1 LPKPGAIYF
10 AASASAHKSTLK
22 SVWTTMKEPKQN
34 LSYYFRLLYP
44 YVKQDKGLLFFGL
57 MAMLI
62 TSSLQLVD
70 PLILA
75 LIVDKSVP
83 AGDMTQT
90 FRYGMIFVGVV
101 LVSGLLSYLQIVLL
115 SRLGIKVITNF
126 KGRVFRHLLI
136 LPVEWFNR
144 QSVGELIARVESDSE
159 RVKVLFS
166 ELSIRIIGNFLFF
179 IGVFVVL
186 FIRQW
191 QVTIW
196 ILPAMGTAIVGYYY
210 LIRYLSKFYRLIR
223 EKYADITGRIT
234 DYVQGMPMIQALNQQ
249 KRVVED
255 LRMASYDKYK
265 LETRTSFTE
274 YGSQSLFTFIF
285 QVAFIILVI
294 SLTAPKII
302 AGAVTLGTLI
312 IFVQYLNRMIWP
324 LMQISENVMQIQRS
338 FVSLRRILDLTEL
351 GTEEELFTGTQ
362 TPVFERDIRF
372 DHVWFAYKDEDWILK
387 DVSFTIPK
395 GKKVALVGASGSGK
409 TTTVSLLCGFYPIQK
424 GAIRIDGVALSD
436 LDFRA
441 WRAKIGLILQDIF
454 LFPGSILEN
463 VRVYNDLVPESK
475 VRDAINIV
483 QLDDL
488 IKAQTDGLNTE
499 LAERGQNVSQGEKQL
514 ISFARALAFDAEL
527 IVMDEATASID
538 PQTEARI
545 QRSMD
550 SVFESRTAVIVAHRL
565 TSVMDADEILFFSQ
579 GEIIHRGTHDELM
592 HKSPEYRKLVE
603 LQMLSGEAVNE

>member
-1 LPKPGAIYF
+1 MG
-10 AASASAHKSTLK
+10 SSLK
-22 SVWTTMKEPKQN
+22 EQKQN
-34 LSYYFRLLYP
+34 IPYYIKLLYP
-44 YVKQDKGLLFFGL
+44 YVKKDKGLLFFGL

-90 FRYGMIFVGVV
+90 FRYGMMFVGVV
-101 LVSGLLSYLQIVLL
+101 LISGLLTYLQILLL
-115 SRLGIKVITNF
+115 SRLAIKVITNF
-126 KGRVFRHLLI
+126 KARVFRHLLK

-166 ELSIRIIGNFLFF
+166 ELSIRLIGNFLFF

-186 FIRQW
+186 FVRQW

-196 ILPAMGTAIVGYYY
+196 ILPAMAIAIVGYYY
-210 LIRYLSKFYRLIR
+210 LIRYLSKFYRQIR

-255 LRMASYDKYK
+255 LRRASFDKYK

-274 YGSQSLFTFIF
+274 YGSQSLFTFVF
-285 QVAFIILVI
+285 QVAFIVLVI

-338 FVSLRRILDLTEL
+338 FVSLRRILDLTEI
-351 GTEEELFTGTQ
+351 GTEEELFTGTEV
-362 TPVFERDIRF
+362 PVFEHEIRF
-372 DHVWFAYKDEDWILK
+372 EHVWFAYKDEEWVLR
-387 DVSFTIPK
+387 DVSFSIPK

-409 TTTVSLLCGFYPIQK
+409 TTTVSLLCGFYPVQK
-424 GAIRIDGVALSD
+424 GAILIDGKALSD
-436 LDFRA
+436 LEFRA

-463 VRVYNDLVPESK
+463 VRVYNDLVPERK
-475 VRDAINIV
+475 VKDAINIV
-483 QLDDL
+483 QLDDF
-488 IKAQTDGLNTE
+488 INSQADGLDTE

-514 ISFARALAFDAEL
+514 ISFARALAFDAEI

-550 SVFESRTAVIVAHRL
+550 RVFSNRTALIVAHRL
-565 TSVMDADEILFFSQ
+565 TSVLDADEILFFSQ
-579 GEIIHRGTHDELM
+579 GEIIHRGTHTELM
-592 HKSPEYRKLVE
+592 RISPQYRKLVE
-603 LQMLSGEAVNE
+603 LQMLSGEEADV